1 MLGYKTPNK
10 TIDLNK
16 INDKNTIEQLKHT
29 KIGKIIFDHEMQK
42 MQELLQNQNV
52 NKATKK
58 MIDEFITIA
67 KNNSDFQENAFVKEY
82 LK

>member
-1 MLGYKTPNK
+1 
-10 TIDLNK
+10 
-16 INDKNTIEQLKHT
+16 
-29 KIGKIIFDHEMQK
+29 MQK